1 MKYEVYLRN
10 KLAHDIP
17 RFREYMPDNDFIKV
31 IETDNEEVARSYLY
45 LGLSAVHWTYNPQKK
60 LYLLLDT
67 TKVLGYIKI
76 KQNKIVKFFRNI
88 IKWGSMAIVFS
99 SQFVT
104 VIDIMRLLISWT
116 FQENFEPM
124 KKKMVSDLMV
134 AAITHTDDD
143 MNVIERLEYHIEDN
157 DVSAV
162 LVSSDGK
169 TYYNPLYL
177 DNAAYNTLM
186 DLIEYV
192 DT

>member
-1 MKYEVYLRN
+1 
-10 KLAHDIP
+10 
-17 RFREYMPDNDFIKV
+17 
-31 IETDNEEVARSYLY
+31 
-45 LGLSAVHWTYNPQKK
+45 
-60 LYLLLDT
+60 
-67 TKVLGYIKI
+67 
-76 KQNKIVKFFRNI
+76 
-88 IKWGSMAIVFS
+88 MAIVFS

-104 VIDIMRLLISWT
+104 VIDIMRLLIDWT
-116 FQENFEPM
+116 LQENFEPM
-124 KKKMVSDLMV
+124 KKKIISDLMV